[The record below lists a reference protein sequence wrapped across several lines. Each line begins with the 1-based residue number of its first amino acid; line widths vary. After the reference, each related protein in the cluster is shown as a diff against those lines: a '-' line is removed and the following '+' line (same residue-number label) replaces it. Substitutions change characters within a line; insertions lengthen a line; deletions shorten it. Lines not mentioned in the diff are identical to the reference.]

1 MSVIVREVLSNVHIS
16 SVVAVD
22 LVEKVTTVVVTCA
35 ANILGSDDIDLLN
48 LCLMRLLNATIPLAV
63 RVDHSREKT
72 DALMSTWRQILE
84 ASYNSRPVLNESLDL
99 LSALVSEDIVDAHL
113 LFVLNHF
120 TFVIENR
127 RMYTFDSLWK
137 FISSLSESV
146 TTYSVLPFHVN
157 VLFLIIILV
166 SILILKLSFWLQ
178 KRIDGGIF
186 ELLDYCLSFAG
197 RNASVIGSE
206 TPFAGLEIK
215 RCSAVEECQTDNL
228 NSIGKFDLQD
238 CRS

>member
-63 RVDHSREKT
+63 RVDPSREKT

-84 ASYNSRPVLNESLDL
+84 VSYNSRPVLNESLDL

-157 VLFLIIILV
+157 VLFLL
-166 SILILKLSFWLQ
+166 F
-178 KRIDGGIF
+178 F
-186 ELLDYCLSFAG
+186 
-197 RNASVIGSE
+197 
-206 TPFAGLEIK
+206 
-215 RCSAVEECQTDNL
+215 
-228 NSIGKFDLQD
+228 
-238 CRS
+238 